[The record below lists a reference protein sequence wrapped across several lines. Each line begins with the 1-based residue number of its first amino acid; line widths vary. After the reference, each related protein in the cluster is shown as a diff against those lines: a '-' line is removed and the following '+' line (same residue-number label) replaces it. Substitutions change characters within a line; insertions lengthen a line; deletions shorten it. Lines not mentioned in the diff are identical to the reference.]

1 MAGTLAS
8 VGRGRIEPYEIPG
21 LIEAKNRN
29 LVPHTLPGNGLFLYK
44 LFRTPEEM
52 LSYEFPE
59 TFEGMVW

>member
-1 MAGTLAS
+1 MAGTLVG
-8 VGRGRIEPYEIPG
+8 VGRGRIEPFEIPG

-29 LVPHTLPGNGLFLYK
+29 LVPHTLPGSGLFLYK

-52 LSYEFPE
+52 LTYKFPE